1 MARIVL
7 ITGGSRSGKSRHA
20 LARGAS
26 LPGGRA
32 FVATCPRVDAELQER
47 IQRHQEDRAAGS
59 WKTVEEERDLAGA
72 VRRLAHV
79 PVVLVDCLTLWV
91 NNLMYEAE
99 QDGWD
104 LAESDMASACGDV
117 VAACRDHPGT
127 VLLVTNEVGF
137 SIIPENPAA
146 RRYRDLVGRAN
157 QCMADAA
164 DEVTLVCCG
173 QPVRLKGWDA
183 QKRVPPESE
192 GPASAGPG

>member
-7 ITGGSRSGKSRHA
+7 ITGGSRSGKSCHA

-26 LPGGRA
+26 LPGSRT

-47 IQRHQEDRAAGS
+47 IQRHQEARAAGG
-59 WKTVEEERDLAGA
+59 WKTVEEERDVAGA
-72 VRRLAHV
+72 IRGASHAS
-79 PVVLVDCLTLWV
+79 VVLVDCLTLWV

-104 LAESDMASACGDV
+104 LAESDIASACGEL

-146 RRYRDLVGRAN
+146 RRFRDLVGRAN
-157 QCMADAA
+157 QCIADAA

-173 QPVRLKGWDA
+173 LPVRLKD
-183 QKRVPPESE
+183 PE
-192 GPASAGPG
+192 